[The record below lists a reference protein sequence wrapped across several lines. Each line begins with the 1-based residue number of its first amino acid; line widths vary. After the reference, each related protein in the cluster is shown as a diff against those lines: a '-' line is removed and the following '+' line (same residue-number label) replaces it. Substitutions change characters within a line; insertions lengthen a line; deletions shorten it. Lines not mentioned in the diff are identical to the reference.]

1 VVDRCLVV
9 IGVVTLIAQAW
20 PLDTVHPAAAGVAL
34 ALLTC
39 LPWLWRDRFP
49 NATLAV
55 SGAGLIAVILLL
67 RAYDW
72 ASAVTIVL
80 LFFVAYD
87 GDRRRSVLVGVATAC
102 VLAGVVVALI
112 PVLERSDDL
121 SVAGTRVLAALGALV
136 VGDLVRSRLALRAAA
151 REKTQREIDEL
162 RDRADRQATA
172 ERLRIARELHDTLA
186 HALVAIN
193 VRSAVSAHLAAS
205 PEAAD
210 ALTEIKNVSAQALTD
225 LRATL
230 DVLRE
235 RDAPAPRDPVHGLD
249 AVPRL
254 LDHAQAAGLN
264 TQAEM
269 SLDAAFIPGLVDHAG
284 YRIVQES
291 LTNVMRHANAS
302 CARVRVT
309 ASNGMLTID
318 VTDDGRGTPQIP
330 DGHRAGHG
338 LQGMA
343 ERASALGGT
352 VTAGPRPGRGW
363 QVHAVLPLVSARP

>member
-1 VVDRCLVV
+1 
-9 IGVVTLIAQAW
+9 VTLIAQAW
-20 PLDTVHPAAAGVAL
+20 PLATVHPAAATAAL
-34 ALLTC
+34 AFITC

-49 NATLAV
+49 NAALAI

-87 GDRRRSVLVGVATAC
+87 GDRRRSLLVGIATAC

-121 SVAGTRVLAALGALV
+121 SAAGTRVLAALAALV
-136 VGDLVRSRLALRAAA
+136 VGDLVRSRLALRTAA
-151 REKTQREIDEL
+151 REKAQREIDEL

-172 ERLRIARELHDTLA
+172 ERLRIARELHDSLA

-193 VRSAVSAHLAAS
+193 VRSAVTAHLGVS
-205 PEAAD
+205 TEAAD

-235 RDAPAPRDPVHGLD
+235 RDTPVPRDPVHGLD

-254 LDHAQAAGLN
+254 LDHAQAAGLD
-264 TQAEM
+264 TRADM
-269 SLDAAFIPGLVDHAG
+269 SLNGTLVPGLVDHAG

-291 LTNVMRHANAS
+291 LTNVMRHADAS
-302 CARVRVT
+302 CARVCVT
-309 ASNGMLTID
+309 AGNGTLTID
-318 VTDDGRGTPQIP
+318 VTDDGRGTAERAPAGP
-330 DGHRAGHG
+330 GAGHG
-338 LQGMA
+338 LHGMA
-343 ERASALGGT
+343 ERAAALGGT
-352 VTAGPRPGRGW
+352 LTAGPRPGRGW
-363 QVHAVLPLVSARP
+363 QVHAVLPLTGTPR

>member
-1 VVDRCLVV
+1 MVDRCLVV